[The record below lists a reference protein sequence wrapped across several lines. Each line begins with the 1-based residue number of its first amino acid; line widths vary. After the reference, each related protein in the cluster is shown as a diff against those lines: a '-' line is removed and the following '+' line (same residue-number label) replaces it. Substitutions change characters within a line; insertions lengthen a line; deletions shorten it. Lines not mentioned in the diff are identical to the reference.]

1 MADDIAQWLEG
12 LGLGQYAQA
21 FAENG
26 VDLEVLPDLGEKDFD
41 RLGVLLGHQKKML
54 RAIAALSPDEVSAR
68 QALPPTQQTKQQPAD
83 AERRQLTVMFCDL
96 VGSTALSSQLDPEDM
111 REVLRA
117 YQEAVTS
124 VVERYDGHV
133 AKYLGDGVL
142 TYFGW
147 PRAHEDDAE
156 RAMRAGLEAVA
167 AVAAIPTGKD
177 IRLQARVGIAS
188 GVVVA
193 GDMVSE
199 GVSEEGAIAGETPNL
214 AARFQ
219 EIAEPSSV
227 VIGEATHRLARRPTD
242 WRADCS
248 NVVTSGRNL

>member
-1 MADDIAQWLEG
+1 MANDIAQWLEG

-21 FAENG
+21 FAENRI
-26 VDLEVLPDLGEKDFD
+26 DLDVVTRLTEDDLKDLGLPIGD
-41 RLGVLLGHQKKML
+41 RRRLQV
-54 RAIAALSPDEVSAR
+54 AIEALSADEPSTRPDASPAR
-68 QALPPTQQTKQQPAD
+68 KAEPQPTE

-96 VGSTALSSQLDPEDM
+96 VGSTALSSRLDPEEM
-111 REVLRA
+111 RDVLRA
-117 YQEAVTS
+117 YQEAVTR
-124 VVERYDGHV
+124 VVEQYDGHV

-156 RAMRAGLEAVA
+156 RAMRAGLDAVS
-167 AVAAIPTGKD
+167 AVAAISTGKD
-177 IRLQARVGIAS
+177 IHLQARVGIAS

-193 GDMVSE
+193 GDMVTE

-219 EIAEPSSV
+219 
-227 VIGEATHRLARRPTD
+227 
-242 WRADCS
+242 
-248 NVVTSGRNL
+248 

>member
-1 MADDIAQWLEG
+1 MADDIAKWLDG

-21 FAENG
+21 FTENSIDFELLL
-26 VDLEVLPDLGEKDFD
+26 DLTEDDLKELGLNIGERR
-41 RLGVLLGHQKKML
+41 RLQ
-54 RAIAALSPDEVSAR
+54 RAVRSLSTPEPDESD
-68 QALPPTQQTKQQPAD
+68 QTASQVVRGQTTPE

-96 VGSTALSSQLDPEDM
+96 VGSTALSSRLDPEEM
-111 REVLRA
+111 REVLRV

-156 RAMRAGLEAVA
+156 RAMRAGLDAVA
-167 AVAAIPTGKD
+167 AVAAISTDKD
-177 IRLQARVGIAS
+177 IHLRARVGIAS

-219 EIAEPSSV
+219 EIAEPCSV
-227 VIGEATHRLARRPTD
+227 VIGEATHRLAGGLFECRVLGAQPLKGF
-242 WRADCS
+242 
-248 NVVTSGRNL
+248 V